1 MPGQTLADARAAVPD
16 LDIADHDEAADLH
29 LLARLADWCAR
40 FSPLVA
46 LDGDGLVLDITG
58 VPHLFGGEE
67 AMLADLTG
75 RIRQLGFTLRAG
87 IADTPGAAWAC
98 ARYGRDG
105 EIVPMG
111 AAREVLAPLPIAALR
126 LDAEIARGLARLG
139 LKRIGHLYDLPRA
152 PVAARFGAEV
162 WRRLDA
168 ALGKVEEP
176 IAPRHPPPAHR
187 TQLSFAEPVIAP
199 EVMARAMRRLL
210 HELCERLQREQLGA
224 RRLELTFFRV
234 DGTLSRLAIGTAR
247 PSRDP
252 ERLARLFA
260 EHLERLDPGF
270 GIETVSLAI
279 PLVEECRPD
288 QIALPDGA
296 EGNAIFDRGM
306 QEGRAALV
314 ERLGNRFGPDH
325 VLGLAARESHV
336 PERAQRLLSAF
347 DNRPGDFAGNR
358 LRPPRLFTPPHPI
371 EAVAP
376 VPDDPPLL
384 FRWRRIVHRVRTAEG
399 PERIG
404 GEWWRDDGSARD
416 YYRVED
422 MEGRRFWLYREGPYG
437 IHAPRWFLHGL
448 FP

>member
-187 TQLSFAEPVIAP
+187 TVLYAWYCQHDSPDCAALP
-199 EVMARAMRRLL
+199 
-210 HELCERLQREQLGA
+210 
-224 RRLELTFFRV
+224 
-234 DGTLSRLAIGTAR
+234 SRL
-247 PSRDP
+247 S
-252 ERLARLFA
+252 EL
-260 EHLERLDPGF
+260 
-270 GIETVSLAI
+270 
-279 PLVEECRPD
+279 
-288 QIALPDGA
+288 
-296 EGNAIFDRGM
+296 
-306 QEGRAALV
+306 
-314 ERLGNRFGPDH
+314 
-325 VLGLAARESHV
+325 
-336 PERAQRLLSAF
+336 
-347 DNRPGDFAGNR
+347 
-358 LRPPRLFTPPHPI
+358 
-371 EAVAP
+371 AP
-376 VPDDPPLL
+376 VPSLKA
-384 FRWRRIVHRVRTAEG
+384 VTA
-399 PERIG
+399 
-404 GEWWRDDGSARD
+404 
-416 YYRVED
+416 
-422 MEGRRFWLYREGPYG
+422 L
-437 IHAPRWFLHGL
+437 
-448 FP
+448 